1 MKDCQLVEVTRSD
14 KSFVLSVVLA
24 GVFGIL
30 GVHHFYVGRIFHGL
44 FDLSLSIAGFS
55 LLVLGFTEPRGSYV
69 AIGALILL
77 ADYVH
82 SMYFIYRLIVGTYAD
97 GKGRMVSFD

>member
-1 MKDCQLVEVTRSD
+1 
-14 KSFVLSVVLA
+14 
-24 GVFGIL
+24 
-30 GVHHFYVGRIFHGL
+30 
-44 FDLSLSIAGFS
+44 
-55 LLVLGFTEPRGSYV
+55 V

>member
-1 MKDCQLVEVTRSD
+1 MIEVETSE
-14 KSFVLSVVLA
+14 KSFVLSVILA

-55 LLVLGFTEPRGSYV
+55 LLVIGLAEPRGFYV
-69 AIGALILL
+69 AAGVVVLL
-77 ADYVH
+77 VDYVH
-82 SMYFIYRLIVGTYAD
+82 SLYFIYRLIVGTYVD
-97 GKGRMVSFD
+97 GRGRLISFE